1 MAFPATAP
9 ELATAYAQIKNRVGF
24 VKQRAQ
30 ALRTASLAT
39 TSAQAIVTFVQEMV
53 GMRAS
58 LNTLTATQGL
68 VDYARTAEANAGLD
82 IVAEYNAV
90 IAQLNATTAWI
101 AANFPEDG
109 GGYKLAFTLSPAGDV
124 VWRTFDT
131 ASLAGLR
138 TVLDALIAT
147 IA

>member
-24 VKQRAQ
+24 IKQRTQ
-30 ALRTASLAT
+30 ALRAASLAT
-39 TSAQAIVTFVQEMV
+39 LSAQAIVTYVQELASV
-53 GMRAS
+53 RGS
-58 LNTLTATQGL
+58 LNTLTATPGL
-68 VDYARTAEANAGLD
+68 VEYARTAEANAGLD

-90 IAQLNATTAWI
+90 ITQLGATTAWI
-101 AANFPEDG
+101 ADNFPQDG
-109 GGYKLAFTLSPAGDV
+109 EGYKLAFTLSQAGDM
-124 VWRTFDT
+124 VWRTFAP
-131 ASLAGLR
+131 ASLVGLR

>member
-24 VKQRAQ
+24 IKQRTQ
-30 ALRTASLAT
+30 ALRAAALSTL
-39 TSAQAIVTFVQEMV
+39 SAQAIITYVQEMAT
-53 GMRAS
+53 MRAM
-58 LNTLTATQGL
+58 LDTLTATPGL
-68 VDYARTAEANAGLD
+68 AEYARAAEANSGLD

-90 IAQLNATTAWI
+90 IAQLAATTAWI

-109 GGYKLAFTLSPAGDV
+109 TGYKLAFTLAGDGTL
-124 VWRTFDT
+124 VWRTFT
-131 ASLAGLR
+131 PAALAGLR
-138 TVLDALIAT
+138 TVLDALTAT

>member
-24 VKQRAQ
+24 IRQRTQ
-30 ALRTASLAT
+30 ALRGASLAT
-39 TSAQAIVTFVQEMV
+39 TSAQTIVTYVQEMAT
-53 GMRAS
+53 MRAS
-58 LNTLTATQGL
+58 LAVLTAIPGMAA
-68 VDYARTAEANAGLD
+68 YAQAAENNPGLD
-82 IVAEYNAV
+82 IVAEYNTV

-101 AANFPEDG
+101 ADNFPDDG
-109 GGYKLAFTLSPAGDV
+109 TGYKLAFTLSQGGDM
-124 VWRTFDT
+124 VWRTFSS
-131 ASLAGLR
+131 ASLGGLR

>member
-24 VKQRAQ
+24 IKQRTQ
-30 ALRTASLAT
+30 ALRAASLAT
-39 TSAQAIVTFVQEMV
+39 TSAQAIVTYVQEMAT
-53 GMRAS
+53 MRAM
-58 LNTLTATQGL
+58 LDTLTATPGL
-68 VDYARTAEANAGLD
+68 VEYARAAEANSGLD

-90 IAQLNATTAWI
+90 IAQLAATTAWI

-109 GGYKLAFTLSPAGDV
+109 TGYKLAFTLAGDGTL
-124 VWRTFDT
+124 VWRTFT
-131 ASLAGLR
+131 SGSLAGLR